1 MGGYGV
7 SFNRREMLRF
17 GAYGATAAVL
27 ASASSSSVLAQLV
40 PQAQPLARD
49 PLAPL
54 AAQPP
59 RILTP
64 SAPAGIDPKLFAR
77 AKAALDQHQIYAR
90 DTIGIADFSRPS
102 SEPRFHVVDL
112 ASGQVESHRVCHG
125 RGSDPAHSGYLE
137 RFSNDFGSYAT
148 SNGTYTTGDYY
159 DGKYGLSMKVRG
171 LDWSNNNAE
180 SRAIVIHN
188 AWYAEDDMIPLHGML
203 GRSEGCFAMSRKS
216 QFDVMRKLA
225 GGRMIYADKLGQA

>member
-40 PQAQPLARD
+40 PQAQPFARD

-54 AAQPP
+54 AAQPQQF
-59 RILTP
+59 LTP
-64 SAPAGIDPKLFAR
+64 SAPAGIDPQLFAR

-102 SEPRFHVVDL
+102 SEPRFHLVDL
-112 ASGQVESHRVCHG
+112 ASGQVESHRVAHG
-125 RGSDPAHSGYLE
+125 RGSDPSHSGYLE

-148 SNGTYTTGDYY
+148 SSGTYTTADYY

-171 LDWSNNNAE
+171 LDWSNSNAE
-180 SRAIVIHN
+180 ARAIVIHN

-203 GRSEGCFAMSRKS
+203 GRSEGCFAMSKAS
-216 QFDVMRKLA
+216 QDRVMRKLA
-225 GGRMIYADKLGQA
+225 GGRMIFAEKLA

>member
-1 MGGYGV
+1 MILK
-7 SFNRREMLRF
+7 RRELLRF
-17 GAYGATAAVL
+17 GALAAGGAILST
-27 ASASSSSVLAQLV
+27 SASSQILSLV
-40 PQAQPLARD
+40 PGPQGLD

-54 AAQPP
+54 PATPKAPVPAPP
-59 RILTP
+59 QFPGINPEIL
-64 SAPAGIDPKLFAR
+64 AK
-77 AKAALDQHQIYAR
+77 AKAALDSHRVYAR
-90 DTIGIADFSRPS
+90 DTIGIADFSLPS

-112 ASGQVESHRVCHG
+112 RNGTVDSYRVAHG

-148 SNGTYTTGDYY
+148 SDGTYVTGDYY

-171 LDWSNNNAE
+171 LDWSNSNAE
-180 SRAIVIHN
+180 PRAIVIHN

-216 QFDVMRKLA
+216 QYEVMRRLA
-225 GGRMIYADKLGQA
+225 GGRMIYADKLA

>member
-1 MGGYGV
+1 M
-7 SFNRREMLRF
+7 SLNRRELLRL
-17 GAYGATAAVL
+17 GAYAGAGAILSTAA
-27 ASASSSSVLAQLV
+27 SSSVLTTLV
-40 PQAQPLARD
+40 PASPND

-54 AAQPP
+54 PARPAVQVAAQPA
-59 RILTP
+59 
-64 SAPAGIDPKLFAR
+64 APAGIDPQLFAR

-90 DTIGIADFSRPS
+90 DSIGIVDFSKPS
-102 SEPRFHVVDL
+102 SEPRFHLVDL

-159 DGKYGLSMKVRG
+159 DGKYGTSLRVRG

-180 SRAIVIHN
+180 ARAIVIHN
-188 AWYAEDDMIPLHGML
+188 AWYAEDDMIPLHGQL
-203 GRSEGCFAMSRKS
+203 GRSEGCFAMSKDS
-216 QFDVMRKLA
+216 QYAVMRRLA
-225 GGRMIYADKLGQA
+225 GGRMIYADKLA